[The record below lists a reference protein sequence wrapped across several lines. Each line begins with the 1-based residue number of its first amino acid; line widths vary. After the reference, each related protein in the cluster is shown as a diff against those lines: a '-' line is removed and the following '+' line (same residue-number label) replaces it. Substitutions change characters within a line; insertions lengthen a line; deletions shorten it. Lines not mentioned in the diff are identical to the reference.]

1 MKITP
6 HFTTEEMGDPPD
18 RYQPAVTI
26 VCKALEVIRADVG
39 RPIRIT
45 SGWRS
50 AEHNAR
56 IGGVPNSDH
65 LRGLA
70 ADIAVEGYSPVR
82 LSEVAALALQRAGVP
97 WDQIIWYPRDGH
109 VHIGMGHRM
118 RGQLFKEL

>member
-26 VCKALEVIRADVG
+26 VCKALEVIRAHIQQ
-39 RPIRIT
+39 PIRVT

-50 AEHNAR
+50 PEHNALV
-56 IGGVPNSDH
+56 GGVRNSDH
-65 LRGLA
+65 IRGLA
-70 ADIAVEGYSPVR
+70 ADIDVDGYSPVR
-82 LSEVAALALQRAGVP
+82 LSQVAAQALERAGVP

-118 RGQLFKEL
+118 RGQIFKAL